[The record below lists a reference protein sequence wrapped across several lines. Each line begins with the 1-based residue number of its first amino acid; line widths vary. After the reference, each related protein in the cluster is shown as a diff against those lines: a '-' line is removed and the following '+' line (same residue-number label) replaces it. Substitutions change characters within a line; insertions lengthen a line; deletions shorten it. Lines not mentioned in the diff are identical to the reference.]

1 MLELFK
7 LKPETFGLDISDLSL
22 KIIKLKKR
30 KKELG
35 LACFG
40 ERKIKPGIIKQGQ
53 IIKQDELTEN
63 ILEAIKE
70 VKGEKLGTRYV
81 ISSLPEEK
89 AFFQVIK
96 MPKISAGDLR
106 SAIIYEAENYIP
118 IPLEKVYLDFQ
129 VISPINNHLDHLDV
143 LIAAIPKHTVD
154 VYFSC
159 LKSAGLEPQA
169 LEIESLAI
177 ARSLIKDGV
186 TTSPVLLIDFGAT
199 KTSFIIFSGRSLRFT
214 SSISVSSINFT
225 EIISKSLGIDMAKA
239 EKLKIKYGL
248 EEKIKPKTKK
258 EKSSIQK
265 ERSKIF
271 EALVPALVD
280 LTQQIKKHLH
290 YYQTHSHGE
299 HLSSDQKGKPKPLE
313 EKSIP
318 MGVSRI
324 LLCGGGSNL
333 KGLGELLSLELKLPV
348 EVGNP
353 WVNILPGDK
362 RGIPGLGLEKSLG
375 YATVLG
381 LALRG
386 MLENNKDL

>member
-129 VISPINNHLDHLDV
+129 VISPANNHLDHLDV
-143 LIAAIPKHTVD
+143 LIAAIPKDTVD

-159 LKSAGLEPQA
+159 LKSAGLEPKA

-225 EIISKSLGIDMAKA
+225 EIISKSLGIDLAKA
-239 EKLKIKYGL
+239 EELKIKYGL

-290 YYQTHSHGE
+290 YYQTHSHEE
-299 HLSSDQKGKPKPLE
+299 HLSSDQKGKSKPLG

-318 MGVSRI
+318 RGVSRI

-362 RGIPGLGLEKSLG
+362 RGTPGLSFEKSLG